1 MKTAAIVLYVIQ
13 ALAIICA
20 IITGQEFIDF
30 SSGPALFETIGFFF
44 PAILGLIFEGIAHN
58 KDRKQ
63 RNLPPRAQTQTAQ
76 PLQPLQHRK
85 PKPLP
90 PLQPKPLRH
99 HRKPRRLQRRKKPQ
113 RRTRKPLR
121 PQQRSNLLSIR
132 PFTTALSAEQGKTP
146 KTLSASLAD
155 RRSDNRSS
163 GADSYSHPDKHA
175 SSRKMR

>member
-20 IITGQEFIDF
+20 IITGKEFIDF

-58 KDRKQ
+58 KEQKA
-63 RNLPPRAQTQTAQ
+63 AQSSAES
-76 PLQPLQHRK
+76 PNADSAAPSASSA
-85 PKPLP
+85 PKTKAASAP
-90 PLQPKPLRH
+90 QEAPKNH
-99 HRKPRRLQRRKKPQ
+99 Q
-113 RRTRKPLR
+113 RRTGKPLR

-132 PFTTALSAEQGKTP
+132 PFSTALSAEQGKTQ

-163 GADSYSHPDKHA
+163 GADSNSHPDKHA